1 MATLAVTNS
10 FSAGTT
16 IVAADMNENF
26 DDVEAFVNSTP
37 GVVQNDIVDAEGDLI
52 IGTAADTVG
61 RLAVGTDTYVLTADS
76 GVSGVGLAWA
86 APTTGDVTGVA
97 AGTNIDVAS
106 ASGPVPS
113 VALAIDAAVD
123 IGVDGTGVDVSF
135 HTTAS
140 GDLMLWDAS
149 DKALEFTDSKITM
162 GDNLIETPE
171 LIDYGETVNAIG
183 ATGGGTQSLNIALGN
198 VQTAT
203 VDTSTNTFT
212 FDNPS
217 PDTKSCSF
225 TLILTNGGS
234 QTVVWP
240 TTVQWAGGTA
250 PTLTASGRDVLTFMT
265 IDEGAATW
273 YGFAAGLDMSVP
285 S

>member
-26 DDVEAFVNSTP
+26 DDVEAFINTTP
-37 GVVQNDIVDAEGDLI
+37 GVLQLSGGSV
-52 IGTAADTVG
+52 IGA
-61 RLAVGTDTYVLTADS
+61 
-76 GVSGVGLAWA
+76 
-86 APTTGDVTGVA
+86 TGF
-97 AGTNIDVAS
+97 
-106 ASGPVPS
+106 
-113 VALAIDAAVD
+113 
-123 IGVDGTGVDVSF
+123 GVDGTGVDVTFYSD
-135 HTTAS
+135 TAGDTMLWDASEEKLVLEGTNSATVLDVTDGNVSIGDGTLAVSGTVTVGSDGAGSDVTFYSGTS

-171 LIDYGETVNAIG
+171 FIDYAESVNAIG
-183 ATGGGTQSLNIALGN
+183 GTGGGTQSLNIALGN

-217 PDTKSCSF
+217 ISGKSCSF
-225 TLILTNGGS
+225 TLILTNGAS

-240 TTVQWAGGTA
+240 TSVDWAGGTA
-250 PTLTASGRDVLTFMT
+250 PTLTASGIDILTFMT
-265 IDEGAATW
+265 IDGGTIW
-273 YGFAAGLDMSVP
+273 YGFLAGADMS
-285 S
+285 